1 MKNRRIYNRIHSY
14 AKAVF
19 LFYDL
24 IGYVRDISE
33 EGLRIELVSDEI
45 PEFSGTAHTTIISHP
60 DLKLDPFNIL
70 TEIRW
75 AQRNG
80 PTIAVGLRVIE
91 FSSSQGE
98 EIFSR
103 LVQLFAE
110 LNSQSD

>member
-1 MKNRRIYNRIHSY
+1 MKNRRIYNRTHSY

-24 IGYVRDISE
+24 IGYVRDISA

-45 PEFSGTAHTTIISHP
+45 PEFSETAHTTIISHP
-60 DLKLDPFNIL
+60 DLELDPFNIL

-75 AQRNG
+75 TQRNG
-80 PTIAVGLRVIE
+80 PTIAVGLKVVK

-98 EIFSR
+98 EIFTH
-103 LVQLFAE
+103 LVKLFAD
-110 LNSQSD
+110 LNSQPD